1 MRRTILAVAL
11 LMFFSLP
18 ASAQPSVKVSFQDN
32 GRVTVEATQST
43 VRAILTEWAKNGGTK
58 VVGVERVTG
67 APVTIKLVN
76 VPEAQA
82 LESILRSVAGYMAA
96 PRHALGGPSVYDRIM
111 IMAQTTAPPPAA
123 NRPATPNTNNN
134 TFNGTQR
141 FVPQRGREEQREPD
155 EQDEPDENPPSP
167 PVFTFPQPG
176 QQNGFQP
183 PFQPGGQFNG
193 APGVQQPVIINPAT
207 GTTQPSMPY
216 QPGMPI
222 GVSTP
227 GMMVNPPQ
235 PTTPTTTTPGQ
246 MIRPPGQRQQ

>member
-1 MRRTILAVAL
+1 MRRTILAAAL
-11 LMFFSLP
+11 LVLVAPP
-18 ASAQPSVKVSFQDN
+18 AAAQQPVKVSFHDN
-32 GRVTVEATQST
+32 GRVTVEATGAT
-43 VRAILTEWAKNGGTK
+43 VRAILNEWAKNGGTK

-67 APVTIKLVN
+67 APVTIKLVD

-96 PRHALGGPSVYDRIM
+96 PRHASTGPSVYDRIM
-111 IMAQTTAPPPAA
+111 IMATTSAPPPAA
-123 NRPATPNTNNN
+123 NRPAPPNANNA
-134 TFNGTQR
+134 FNGTQR
-141 FVPQRGREEQREPD
+141 FVPQRNRDEQREPD
-155 EQDEPDENPPSP
+155 EQEEPDENPPSP

-183 PFQPGGQFNG
+183 PFQQQFGQFNG
-193 APGVQQPVIINPAT
+193 APGLQQPVIINP
-207 GTTQPSMPY
+207 TQPAVPY

-235 PTTPTTTTPGQ
+235 PQQPTTPGTTTVPGQ

>member
-11 LMFFSLP
+11 SVLFALP
-18 ASAQPSVKVSFQDN
+18 AAAQQPVKVSFHDN
-32 GRVTVEATQST
+32 GRVTVEATGAT
-43 VRAILTEWAKNGGTK
+43 VRSILNEWAKNGGTK

-96 PRHALGGPSVYDRIM
+96 PRHTSTGPSVYDRIM
-111 IMAQTTAPPPAA
+111 IMATTSAPPPAA
-123 NRPATPNTNNN
+123 NRPPATNTNNA
-134 TFNGTQR
+134 FSGTQR
-141 FVPQRGREEQREPD
+141 FIPPRVRDEQREPE
-155 EQDEPDENPPSP
+155 EQEEPDENPPSPP

-183 PFQPGGQFNG
+183 PFQQPGQFNQNPNNG
-193 APGVQQPVIINPAT
+193 QPVIINPA
-207 GTTQPSMPY
+207 QPVTAPY
-216 QPGMPI
+216 GQPGMPI

-235 PTTPTTTTPGQ
+235 QQQPTTTTPGQ

>member
-1 MRRTILAVAL
+1 MRRTILASAL
-11 LMFFSLP
+11 SLFFALP
-18 ASAQPSVKVSFQDN
+18 AAAQQPVKVSFQDN
-32 GRVTVEATQST
+32 GRVTVEATNAT
-43 VRAILTEWAKNGGTK
+43 VRAILNEWAKNGGTK

-96 PRHALGGPSVYDRIM
+96 PRHAAASGPSVYDRIM
-111 IMAQTTAPPPAA
+111 IMATTSAPPPAA
-123 NRPATPNTNNN
+123 NRPAPANNN
-134 TFNGTQR
+134 NAFNGTQR

-183 PFQPGGQFNG
+183 PFPQPFGGQFNG
-193 APGVQQPVIINPAT
+193 VPGVQQPVIINP
-207 GTTQPSMPY
+207 TTQPAGTPF

-227 GMMVNPPQ
+227 GMMVNPQQQQ
-235 PTTPTTTTPGQ
+235 PTTPTQ